1 MSDRPL
7 YADEIR
13 AMSMEER
20 LRLLAELRMELAK
33 LREQARVGT
42 LTNPARIKII
52 RKNIA
57 RILTVINEE
66 TKGIRREAKEKKGQQ
81 T

>member
-7 YADEIR
+7 TANEIR
-13 AMSMEER
+13 SMSSDER
-20 LRLLAELRMELAK
+20 LRLLRELRLELIRLK
-33 LREQARVGT
+33 TQAQSGT
-42 LTNPARIKII
+42 LTNTARIKIL

-66 TKGIRREAKEKKGQQ
+66 RTKK
-81 T
+81 

>member
-7 YADEIR
+7 KANEIR
-13 AMSMEER
+13 VMSMEER
-20 LRLLAELRMELAK
+20 LRLLNELRRELVR
-33 LREQARVGT
+33 LYSQARAGT
-42 LTNPARIKII
+42 LTNVAKIKII

-66 TKGIRREAKEKKGQQ
+66 KIKGEKKR
-81 T
+81 

>member
-13 AMSMEER
+13 TMSMEER
-20 LRLLAELRMELAK
+20 LNLLNELRRELIR
-33 LREQARVGT
+33 LYSQAQAGT
-42 LTNPARIKII
+42 LTNTSRIRIV

-66 TKGIRREAKEKKGQQ
+66 RRKGRG
-81 T
+81 

>member
-7 YADEIR
+7 KPSEIR
-13 AMSMEER
+13 SMTTEER
-20 LRLLAELRMELAK
+20 INLLNELRRELVR
-33 LREQARVGT
+33 LYSQARAGT
-42 LTNPARIKII
+42 LTNVSRIRIL

-66 TKGIRREAKEKKGQQ
+66 IRKGSKTQV
-81 T
+81 